1 MGQSNLGIRN
11 KNAKAL
17 NLLGKFEGHME
28 TGVAL
33 VTAPVLRDDTAPTAG
48 AQGGSLVASLIA
60 YPDPPF
66 PTMLPLSPPPIPC
79 PCLAR
84 EVLFSVGSG
93 VESHI

>member
-1 MGQSNLGIRN
+1 MVQSNLGIRN
-11 KNAKAL
+11 KNTKGL
-17 NLLGKFEGHME
+17 NLLGKFEGRME

-66 PTMLPLSPPPIPC
+66 PTMLPLSPRPDP
-79 PCLAR
+79 LS
-84 EVLFSVGSG
+84 LLSQGGNS
-93 VESHI
+93 SL